1 MSVLQKEDGTIN
13 RILWLVAT
21 GVVFTLVTALIQVL
35 APRYF
40 ETKTDVEVTC
50 KCAYPDTT
58 GVASSPDEEEED

>member
-1 MSVLQKEDGTIN
+1 
-13 RILWLVAT
+13 
-21 GVVFTLVTALIQVL
+21 VVFTLVTALIQVL

-58 GVASSPDEEEED
+58 GVASSPDEDEED

>member
-1 MSVLQKEDGTIN
+1 MSVLLKDDGTIN
-13 RILWLVAT
+13 KILWLVLT

-50 KCAYPDTT
+50 KCVYPDTT
-58 GVASSPDEEEED
+58 GEASAPNNGE